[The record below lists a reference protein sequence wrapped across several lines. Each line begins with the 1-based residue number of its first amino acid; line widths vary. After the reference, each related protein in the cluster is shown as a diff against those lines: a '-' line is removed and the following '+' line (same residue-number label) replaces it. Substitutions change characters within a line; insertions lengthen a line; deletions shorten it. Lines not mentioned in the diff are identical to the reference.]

1 MRQFQIEKTRVS
13 IVEPNSYFNMIL
25 HKQFEIDKAEIQ
37 AIFSDKIDYLC
48 KSIEAYLYCLEFGG
62 KSMNHQN
69 ICIFRLVSLWTQNCQ
84 NNDLNE
90 IVKDHIFKIGTHRF
104 HTLLHQLA
112 ARMSLKNSVCNPD
125 DPEAE
130 NEIFFQKVL
139 IELIVKIAHDHPHHM
154 LPIILQF
161 ANSHKDQIIID
172 SIKKVSNEKSR
183 RKTIVKDSDDELE
196 ADNKFLL
203 AEDRVKTA
211 NYVIE
216 LLKSKD
222 QKIKSIITSMQ
233 TVCDAYIELANTVVP
248 KQKNQGQVIIF
259 PKHLLINKVKN
270 CNEVNIFTHN
280 MNIRPSCD
288 YDNYLVRIVRIEN
301 TFKLANGKFY
311 LILITKMLILYLRL
325 KYSISYQ
332 I

>member
-1 MRQFQIEKTRVS
+1 MRQFQLEKTRVS

-25 HKQFEIDKAEIQ
+25 HKQFEIDKAEMQ

-84 NNDLNE
+84 NNELNE

-112 ARMSLKNSVCNPD
+112 ARMSLKNSASNSD
-125 DPEAE
+125 DPEAD
-130 NEIFFQKVL
+130 NETFFQKIL
-139 IELIVKIAHDHPHHM
+139 IELIVKIAHDHPYHM

-161 ANSHKDQIIID
+161 ANSHKDETILD
-172 SIKKVSNEKSR
+172 STKKVTTEKSR
-183 RKTIVKDSDDELE
+183 RKTVIKDSDDESE
-196 ADNKFLL
+196 DDNKFLL

-216 LLKSKD
+216 LLMAKD
-222 QKIKSIITSMQ
+222 KKILSIITSMQ

-248 KQKNQGQVIIF
+248 KQKNQGQAIIF

-270 CNEVNIFTHN
+270 FNQVNIFTHD
-280 MNIRPSCD
+280 MSIRSSCD
-288 YDNYLVRIVRIEN
+288 YDKYLVHIVRIEN
-301 TFKLANGKFY
+301 TFKLANGKIK
-311 LILITKMLILYLRL
+311 L
-325 KYSISYQ
+325 
-332 I
+332 